1 MKESGLIVAGEKI
14 KNEKNILRFLKYFLL
29 LFLFAGVLTHYLENY
44 ELVFAKKIRSLI
56 YFGTLNY
63 INIDYSSGIAM
74 KNYKTEANPQI
85 SPADV
90 VQYIFDDVHTVLQNK
105 IGLITG
111 MNINTD
117 VDQDKI
123 MHTAD
128 FLLNFAEKRI
138 ISGMSVYLYPYK
150 FDYNDLKAP
159 WYSCMDQAHIAEL
172 MLAAYELSGDKK
184 YYNAAEC
191 SLNYIKIPVSEG
203 GGSIR
208 VDGGLWYEEY
218 VYPLASQCEHVL
230 NGHLFVLDALYWIM
244 HYDKTWE
251 YFYNSGADAVISN
264 LYRYDSSVWSWYDCN
279 GVLAH
284 GGYHQL
290 HIDQLKRLNSLYPNK
305 IFEKYIFK
313 FTLYK
318 YIPFG
323 IFQRLIIMHNRM
335 LFFLIAMNMFFLTIL
350 FISLRGCCL
359 YFLKYNKQR

>member
-1 MKESGLIVAGEKI
+1 MKI
-14 KNEKNILRFLKYFLL
+14 KRMLLHCLKCFLGLFLL
-29 LFLFAGVLTHYLENY
+29 SCVLTHYFENF
-44 ELVFAKKIRSLI
+44 ELVLAKRIRNLI

-63 INIDYSSGIAM
+63 INIDPSSGIAM
-74 KNYKTEANPQI
+74 KNYATEQNSQI
-85 SPADV
+85 SPVDV
-90 VQYIFDDVHTVLQNK
+90 VQYVFDDVHTVLQNR
-105 IGLITG
+105 IGSVAG
-111 MNINTD
+111 VNGK
-117 VDQDKI
+117 VDADKDQI
-123 MHTAD
+123 IHTAD
-128 FLLNFAEKRI
+128 FLLNFAEKQI
-138 ISGMSVYLYPYK
+138 INGMTLYLYPYK

-159 WYSCMDQAHIAEL
+159 WYSCMAQAHVAEL
-172 MLAAYELSGDKK
+172 MLAAYELSDDKK
-184 YYNAAEC
+184 YYDGAEY

-230 NGHLFVLDALYWIM
+230 NGHLFVLDALYWM
-244 HYDKTWE
+244 THYDKTWQ

-290 HIDQLKRLNSLYPNK
+290 HIDQLKCLNSLYSNK

-323 IFQRLIIMHNRM
+323 VFQRLIIMHNRM

-350 FISLRGCCL
+350 FISLKGCCL
-359 YFLKYNKQR
+359 YFLRYNKQR